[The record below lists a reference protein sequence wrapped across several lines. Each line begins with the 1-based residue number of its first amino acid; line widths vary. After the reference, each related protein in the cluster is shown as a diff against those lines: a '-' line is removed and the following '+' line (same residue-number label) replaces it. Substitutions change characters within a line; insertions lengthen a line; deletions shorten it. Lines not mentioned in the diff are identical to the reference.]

1 MGELPKRIA
10 TGLVLVAAAV
20 AALWA
25 GGTAFAALAAAAVLL
40 MWAEWTAMHRMA
52 LLARRVGLAVLGGA
66 MMLMW
71 IGDWFSAMWL
81 LAGVAGLGGVFFFK
95 LRQPLIVAGGHMGR
109 PRARLGLDRPFL
121 IGLLYCGLPGI
132 ALIWLRGQ
140 GWGLYATLLLML
152 VVWGADIAAYFTGRA
167 IGGPKLAPAI
177 SPNKT
182 WSGAF
187 GGLVGALLGASL
199 LALIWP
205 GYGNVAGVLRLAML
219 ALPLAV
225 VSILGDLYES
235 WLKRRCGVKDSGSI
249 LPGHGGVMDRL
260 DGLVPVAVAGAG
272 IFVVTGWAG

>member
-10 TGLVLVAAAV
+10 TGLVLVAAAI

-25 GGTAFAALAAAAVLL
+25 GGTAFAALVSLAVLL

-52 LLARRVGLAVLGGA
+52 LLPRRVGLAVLGGA
-66 MMLMW
+66 MVLMW
-71 IGDWFSAMWL
+71 IGDWFSALWL
-81 LAGVAGLGGVFFFK
+81 LAGAAGVGGLFFFQ
-95 LRQPLIVAGGHMGR
+95 LRQPVIVASGR
-109 PRARLGLDRPFL
+109 VGERRGRLGLDRPFL

-167 IGGPKLAPAI
+167 LGGPKLAPAI

-182 WSGAF
+182 WSGAV
-187 GGLVGALLGASL
+187 GGLVGALIGAGL

-205 GYGNVAGVLRLAML
+205 GYGNAAGLMRLALL

>member
-10 TGLVLVAAAV
+10 TGLVLVAVAV

-25 GGTAFAALAAAAVLL
+25 GGVAFAALAAVAVLL
-40 MWAEWTAMHRMA
+40 MWVEWTAMHRLPLIVRRIGLA
-52 LLARRVGLAVLGGA
+52 LLALVAWITAILQKPDEGLMLLGG
-66 MMLMW
+66 
-71 IGDWFSAMWL
+71 S
-81 LAGVAGLGGVFFFK
+81 AGLLMIF
-95 LRQPLIVAGGHMGR
+95 AGRLARGAGR
-109 PRARLGLDRPFL
+109 PAA

-140 GWGLYATLLLML
+140 GWGVYATLLLML

-182 WSGAF
+182 WSGAV
-187 GGLVGALLGASL
+187 GGLVGAVAA
-199 LALIWP
+199 ALILMAWWP
-205 GYGNVAGVLRLAML
+205 GYAGSAGALRLVTL
-219 ALPLAV
+219 ALPLAIL
-225 VSILGDLYES
+225 SILGDLYES

-272 IFVVTGWAG
+272 IFAITGWAG